1 MYVWL
6 GKKLCVLV
14 LLCVAS
20 VVLQRLFMS
29 QLDFSS
35 FAGSRSPSAREGHPS
50 VFIATAQLSF

>member
-1 MYVWL
+1 M
-6 GKKLCVLV
+6 

-35 FAGSRSPSAREGHPS
+35 FAGSRSPSAREGHPA
-50 VFIATAQLSF
+50 VFIDTAQLTVLIMSRVRN